1 MLCHFPLSAHPF
13 CFGGEVNLS
22 IATVSAKALA
32 SAQSPRKPWRQPL
45 AATAA
50 AAAAAA
56 MCRPWRRPGP
66 SGRCPESQNC
76 WPLQPIGWFY
86 RSFHILSSQH
96 SRQRNQNLDSSKFQ
110 VLGPMELHPA
120 TISNNLQ
127 LTMNSCRIWPLFP
140 TFCKSNL
147 SFFGGNDPS
156 STTTVYQS
164 GPGIV
169 QMQSAPYDLKFARD
183 DIQSILASCF
193 GSFRIKIWIQCP
205 SDADGQAS
213 SRRGTLSIL
222 SPLAAIL
229 PANMRINVPAQQVN
243 LASHHCLSR
252 RDFDHGIPCGEVGN
266 DTWWISP
273 LSWAIKILG
282 VWSSKYARVYSIQSQ
297 DEPR

>member
-1 MLCHFPLSAHPF
+1 
-13 CFGGEVNLS
+13 
-22 IATVSAKALA
+22 
-32 SAQSPRKPWRQPL
+32 
-45 AATAA
+45 
-50 AAAAAA
+50 
-56 MCRPWRRPGP
+56 
-66 SGRCPESQNC
+66 
-76 WPLQPIGWFY
+76 
-86 RSFHILSSQH
+86 
-96 SRQRNQNLDSSKFQ
+96 
-110 VLGPMELHPA
+110 MELHPA

-193 GSFRIKIWIQCP
+193 GSFRIISDQDLDPVPFRCWRPSIFQERYPFDSFASGSYLARQHEDQRASAAGEPCKSSLSFPTWFQSDTSP
-205 SDADGQAS
+205 SDY
-213 SRRGTLSIL
+213 
-222 SPLAAIL
+222 
-229 PANMRINVPAQQVN
+229 
-243 LASHHCLSR
+243 
-252 RDFDHGIPCGEVGN
+252 FDHGIPCGEVGN